1 MTHRALK
8 QCSNG
13 LECPCNHRIS
23 CRATGDADE
32 ELAVPVTNELGP
44 PGTFWRTMKRFTFV
58 AHLAILIG
66 IRWLNMMKK
75 LVCGWDGNS
84 GSLLDYL
91 ISVQLGLLGLA
102 GLASWHCWGS
112 FPVNARRGCKR
123 LRLQMTLH
131 LHNRYHQSSPGRLK
145 PSPSEPSRG
154 KDQRAKSLQYR
165 WPPQPRAILRPVS
178 KAQRFCDIPAGWYFG
193 NAVQYLLEFM
203 LYIIYT
209 VNTWI
214 STWANNEFIYNQ
226 EINKT

>member
-23 CRATGDADE
+23 RRATGDADE

-44 PGTFWRTMKRFTFV
+44 PGTFWRNHETI
-58 AHLAILIG
+58 HLRCASCDPHWYSLTKNEKTCVWLRWKLWSPARLLDICTIGLIG
-66 IRWLNMMKK
+66 FGGLGIMA
-75 LVCGWDGNS
+75 
-84 GSLLDYL
+84 LLR
-91 ISVQLGLLGLA
+91 QL
-102 GLASWHCWGS
+102 
-112 FPVNARRGCKR
+112 PRARRGKR

-145 PSPSEPSRG
+145 PSPSEPS
-154 KDQRAKSLQYR
+154 KDQRAKSLYR

-178 KAQRFCDIPAGWYFG
+178 KAQRFCNIPAGWFG
-193 NAVQYLLEFM
+193 NAVQYLLDFI

-214 STWANNEFIYNQ
+214 SNWAKNEFIYNQ